1 VDKLK
6 LNIDSPLLQK
16 YQTAL
21 YQSAIG
27 IWEWSRKTN
36 IIHCDR
42 GVCRLYGVDADQ
54 MEGDPETWYSF
65 ILPEDRELTR
75 HMIDQVWKD
84 KMEIDSKFRI
94 KLQSG
99 EIKHIRT
106 SAVKIFDERKQ
117 VAHLVGLNWD
127 VTKESTL
134 KKDLAE
140 TKKFLEVIIDSVPDP
155 IFVKNRQHQWIFGNA
170 EFANILGVTKQ
181 HFLGKSDSDFFDDS
195 LRNTYWEN
203 DEKVFSTGLSME
215 NEEKIR
221 DGNGQYRDI
230 LTKKTLM
237 PAEGKDSDDLML
249 VGVIRD
255 ITEIK
260 KIQKSLIDQSKL
272 ASLGEVSAGMAHEI
286 NNPLS
291 IISGKMMIL
300 KNQLE
305 REAPLDKIRLTNTC
319 DAVLK
324 NCLRIE
330 KIVRALNS
338 FSRNSE
344 NDPLETV
351 RLSEIF
357 SELREFISEK
367 LEKADIQLNINLEN
381 NDLMVRAR
389 APELMQVFINLI
401 NNSFDAIR
409 NLDDRWIKIDVK
421 SQEKIVEIEVVDSGA
436 GIQPEVAKSMMDF
449 FFTTK
454 PSGQGTGLGLSLA
467 RQIIKSHNGSI
478 EYSPDSKN
486 TTFRIELPD

>member
-1 VDKLK
+1 MSNKTLTVE
-6 LNIDSPLLQK
+6 SPLLQK

-27 IWEWSRKTN
+27 IWEWNRKTN
-36 IIHCDR
+36 LICCDR
-42 GVCRLYGVDADQ
+42 GVCRLYGIDADK
-54 MEGDPETWYSF
+54 MEGDPETWYSLM
-65 ILPEDRELTR
+65 IPEDRELTR
-75 HMIDQVWKD
+75 YLIDQVWLD
-84 KMEIDSKFRI
+84 KMEIDSKFRV

-106 SAVKIFDERKQ
+106 SAIKIYDEAKN
-117 VAHLVGLNWD
+117 VTHLVGLNWD

-134 KKDLAE
+134 KKDLAD
-140 TKKFLEVIIDSVPDP
+140 TKNFLEVIIDAVPDP
-155 IFVKNRQHQWIFGNA
+155 IFVKNRQHKWVFGNK
-170 EFANILGVTKQ
+170 EFAKILGVTKEK
-181 HFLGKSDSDFFDDS
+181 FLGKTDSDFFEDALKS
-195 LRNTYWEN
+195 TYWEY
-203 DEKVFSTGLSME
+203 DEKVFVSGVSSE

-221 DGNGQYRDI
+221 DPKGEYRDI
-230 LTKKTLM
+230 LTKKSLIPILDKGTDESL
-237 PAEGKDSDDLML
+237 L

-260 KIQKSLIDQSKL
+260 KIQKSLVEQSKL

-305 REAPLDKIRLTNTC
+305 REAPIDKTRLTDTC

-338 FSRNSE
+338 FSRNSKS
-344 NDPLETV
+344 DPLEQIP
-351 RLSEIF
+351 LSEVF
-357 SELREFISEK
+357 DELREFVSEK
-367 LEKADIQLNINLEN
+367 LEKANIRFEISMENENL
-381 NDLMVRAR
+381 LVRAR
-389 APELMQVFINLI
+389 SSELIQVFINLI

-409 NLDDRWIKIDVK
+409 ASDVRWVKIEVKSNKKKID
-421 SQEKIVEIEVVDSGA
+421 IEIIDSGS
-436 GIQPEVAKSMMDF
+436 GVQPEIAKLMMEF
-449 FFTTK
+449 FYTTK

-467 RQIIKSHNGSI
+467 QQIMKSHNGSI
-478 EYSPDSKN
+478 EYLPERKN
-486 TTFRIELPD
+486 TTFKLELPS